1 MRSNVVL
8 VVLVASLTT
17 LACKREDTS
26 SPADPEPATTA
37 APESE
42 SEPIDEPEPAAGV
55 DLDAL
60 CQHALPIMRAGLG
73 LGEVEQTPE
82 EAQTAMS
89 ECVRDLE
96 EKQTSTPA
104 DEFAAKTECISR
116 AATLDEIIAC
126 G

>member
-1 MRSNVVL
+1 MRSNLVL

-26 SPADPEPATTA
+26 SSPADPEPATTA

-42 SEPIDEPEPAAGV
+42 PSDEPEPAASV

-60 CQHALPIMRAGLG
+60 CQHTLPIMREGLG
-73 LGEVEQTPE
+73 LGDVEPTPE

-89 ECVRDLE
+89 ECVRGLE
-96 EKQTSTPA
+96 DKQASTPA
-104 DEFAAKTECISR
+104 DEFASKTECISR
-116 AATLDEIIAC
+116 ATTLDEIVAC